1 MSNWFARLRQKSPS
15 SNSSAN
21 GAFPIDPSVPV
32 SPYATDRRYRLPDEA
47 PPSPQPG
54 FERTT
59 SGTAALWRTDTVPF
73 TEPQPKDHLCL
84 PDAGNIINARVDG
97 VSPLTVSNASTIY
110 NAHDN
115 DDDSSS
121 LLFTTIIPQKPRHDD
136 TVVTKPSSGVSPR
149 SAQLSNATS
158 PPRLSSMPGTDQT
171 TPYSPSPPQTM
182 SAATIVSPPSPVVT
196 THYGAQTTPG
206 IAESRKSF
214 WQEKAFPSGDTYA
227 ESPAGSDDSPL
238 FTPPR
243 TDVRTRT
250 AWLEQAF
257 TPSGGGNMESPTK
270 LKPEVRL
277 ETQRAPPVNI
287 EPCPMESCP
296 PPTPLSPPQP
306 LSTRKEREPPPEDLS
321 SPGQAPEVLA
331 WRIRDKSKDTHAWAY
346 NIWYR
351 QGLLEWCPP
360 ESSVTPTSN
369 STQNLPPFVASS
381 VHPHRAVVDVP
392 DDQGTLPVK
401 ASPLRFRPLLTH
413 KQKENDRPKVSTV
426 SSMGEVE
433 SSRTQAKN
441 CSKDPTVGSYQQL
454 RVKVLASKEDV
465 EKPVLI
471 EPVSSDV
478 VITEKVKSET
488 VECEKDSMDIVMNNG
503 IKKQFTAV
511 TTQSPSVSKMSDHP
525 AQYLNTGN
533 DKETVKQNDRPKV
546 STVSSMGEVESSRTQ
561 AKNCSKDPTVG
572 SYQQLRVKV
581 LASKEDVEKPVLIE
595 PVSSDVVITE
605 KVKSET
611 VECEKD
617 SMDIVMNNGIKKQF
631 TAVTTQSPSVSKMSD
646 HPAQYL
652 NTGNIVDVRQ
662 ENHDSKK
669 DAASFTD
676 TAEDETVSPAL
687 IQGLSVSRVEP
698 IQQHQDTQSQD
709 LASMCG
715 NDSQSV
721 GASGLRQEPLTPL
734 EKARRKRSASRAIA
748 GHVRMVTSTRYT
760 SFQKSRRAPILS
772 LFGGP
777 NPVGV
782 DVEKRPSVGVDVEER
797 PSVDSETQSSL
808 PNSKGNQ
815 ERGEAYQEFVSA
827 YRNYSRDR
835 TSPAHYATRIQALDR
850 LNAAKVKNRVP
861 PLPDA

>member
-1 MSNWFARLRQKSPS
+1 
-15 SNSSAN
+15 
-21 GAFPIDPSVPV
+21 
-32 SPYATDRRYRLPDEA
+32 
-47 PPSPQPG
+47 
-54 FERTT
+54 
-59 SGTAALWRTDTVPF
+59 
-73 TEPQPKDHLCL
+73 
-84 PDAGNIINARVDG
+84 
-97 VSPLTVSNASTIY
+97 
-110 NAHDN
+110 
-115 DDDSSS
+115 
-121 LLFTTIIPQKPRHDD
+121 
-136 TVVTKPSSGVSPR
+136 
-149 SAQLSNATS
+149 
-158 PPRLSSMPGTDQT
+158 
-171 TPYSPSPPQTM
+171 
-182 SAATIVSPPSPVVT
+182 
-196 THYGAQTTPG
+196 
-206 IAESRKSF
+206 
-214 WQEKAFPSGDTYA
+214 
-227 ESPAGSDDSPL
+227 
-238 FTPPR
+238 
-243 TDVRTRT
+243 
-250 AWLEQAF
+250 
-257 TPSGGGNMESPTK
+257 
-270 LKPEVRL
+270 
-277 ETQRAPPVNI
+277 
-287 EPCPMESCP
+287 
-296 PPTPLSPPQP
+296 
-306 LSTRKEREPPPEDLS
+306 
-321 SPGQAPEVLA
+321 
-331 WRIRDKSKDTHAWAY
+331 
-346 NIWYR
+346 
-351 QGLLEWCPP
+351 
-360 ESSVTPTSN
+360 
-369 STQNLPPFVASS
+369 
-381 VHPHRAVVDVP
+381 VDVP

-401 ASPLRFRPLLTH
+401 ASPLRARPLLTH

-478 VITEKVKSET
+478 VITEKVKLET
-488 VECEKDSMDIVMNNG
+488 VECEKDSMDIVMTNG

-511 TTQSPSVSKMSDHP
+511 TPQSPSVSKMSDHP

-533 DKETVKQNDRPKV
+533 EVDVRQENHDSKKDAASFIDTVEEETVKQNDRPKV

-605 KVKSET
+605 KVKLET

-617 SMDIVMNNGIKKQF
+617 SMDIVMNNGTKKQF

-652 NTGNIVDVRQ
+652 NTGNEVDVRQ

-782 DVEKRPSVGVDVEER
+782 DVEER

-861 PLPDA
+861 PAPRRIDGV

>member
-306 LSTRKEREPPPEDLS
+306 LFTGKERESPREDLS

-360 ESSVTPTSN
+360 ESSVAPTSN
-369 STQNLPPFVASS
+369 STQNLPPSVASS

-433 SSRTQAKN
+433 SSRTQTKN

-478 VITEKVKSET
+478 AITEKVKSET

-503 IKKQFTAV
+503 TKKQFTAV
-511 TTQSPSVSKMSDHP
+511 TPQ
-525 AQYLNTGN
+525 G
-533 DKETVKQNDRPKV
+533 
-546 STVSSMGEVESSRTQ
+546 
-561 AKNCSKDPTVG
+561 
-572 SYQQLRVKV
+572 
-581 LASKEDVEKPVLIE
+581 
-595 PVSSDVVITE
+595 
-605 KVKSET
+605 
-611 VECEKD
+611 
-617 SMDIVMNNGIKKQF
+617 
-631 TAVTTQSPSVSKMSD
+631 PSVSKMSD

-721 GASGLRQEPLTPL
+721 GASESRQEPLTPL

-861 PLPDA
+861 PAPRRIDGV